1 MRTRWALVILLGP
14 SVVPAAEFQVSTQ
27 SSSYYMK
34 PDLAVDASGNVTFV
48 WEREDPST
56 HAEDIFGRRY
66 GANGT
71 ALAAPFQ
78 ANTSATGAVTHYP
91 TVAVAPPGNFG
102 VVWLAV
108 PGLMGRRY
116 NSSGTATT
124 GETTLVA
131 SPTFKVGTGAAVG
144 RGTVGQVLAWA
155 RWTTGNFSDLFA
167 RIDTIFGP
175 GTEFKVNTQNGF
187 GVVDSVDVAQDP
199 SGNFVVVWQSSA
211 NGVRVDVFARRYDSS
226 GTALGPEFQVS
237 SAPDVTD
244 WPAVAVDGAGNLTI
258 VWRRRNEST
267 IYARRYAASGI
278 ALGPEFRVDAEAG
291 TNYPRD
297 PAVAAT
303 SSGNVLVTW
312 SAYVA
317 SASHVRTRLYKPDG
331 SSVRLCD
338 EVGSDTT
345 RLGGTSNVA
354 ATPTNGFVVAWD
366 ARPATTPNSWHV
378 FGRQLPACGAVLD
391 SDEDGICDD
400 VDNCPCVANPDQRNS
415 DAQGGGDLCD
425 PCPSDPTDTCDTTRS
440 GAATIG
446 PPGGTLTAGNVT
458 ITIPPNVMA
467 QPTSVSITALASSDF
482 GIGDAG
488 PTVDLVKLQPEGVTF
503 NPPVTVR
510 FAWTDTT
517 TPGIVDGTSI
527 SEDALRVYKNG
538 GFLTRRCDATSCQ
551 APTCATSSTCT
562 FGFGS
567 PGSCCDTTA
576 DTWTVVLTGFSEFLL
591 ARKPVCPILDLLHL
605 GR

>member
-1 MRTRWALVILLGP
+1 VLSIRVAT
-14 SVVPAAEFQVSTQ
+14 AAEFQVSTQ
-27 SSSYYMK
+27 SSSYFMN
-34 PDLAVDASGNVTFV
+34 PDLAVDASGNPTFV
-48 WEREDPST
+48 WEREDSST
-56 HAEDIFGRRY
+56 HVEDIFGRRY
-66 GANGT
+66 GANG
-71 ALAAPFQ
+71 APLAVPFQ
-78 ANTSATGAVTHYP
+78 TNTSATGAVTHYP

-102 VVWLAV
+102 VVWLAL
-108 PGLMGRRY
+108 PGLEGRRY

-124 GETTLVA
+124 GETTLVP
-131 SPTFKVGTGAAVG
+131 SPTFKVGTAAAVG

-155 RWTTGNFSDLFA
+155 RWTTGNFSDVFA

-226 GTALGPEFQVS
+226 GTALGSEFQVS
-237 SAPDVTD
+237 SASDVTD
-244 WPAVAVDGAGNLTI
+244 WPAVAVDGAGNFTI
-258 VWRRRNEST
+258 VWRRRVDSS
-267 IYARRYAASGI
+267 IYARRYNATGV
-278 ALGPEFRVDAEAG
+278 ALGPEFRVDAEATG
-291 TNYPRD
+291 NYPSK

-312 SAYVA
+312 SAYVG
-317 SASHVRTRLYKPDG
+317 SASHVRSRLYKPDG
-331 SSVRLCD
+331 SAVRLCD

-345 RLGGTSNVA
+345 RLDGTSNVA
-354 ATPTNGFVVAWD
+354 ATPSNGFVVAWD
-366 ARPATTPNSWHV
+366 GRPSSTVSTWHV

-425 PCPSDPTDTCDTTRS
+425 PCPSDAADACDKTRS
-440 GAATIG
+440 GATTIG
-446 PPGGTLTAGNVT
+446 PAGGTLTAGNVSV
-458 ITIPPNVMA
+458 TIPPNALA

-488 PTVDLVKLQPEGVTF
+488 PTVDVVKLQPAGVTF
-503 NPPVTVR
+503 NPPATVV
-510 FAWTDTT
+510 FTWTDTT

-538 GFLTRRCDATSCQ
+538 GFITRRCDATSCQ
-551 APTCATSSTCT
+551 APTCATSNVCT
-562 FGFGS
+562 FGFG
-567 PGSCCDTTA
+567 PVGSCCDRTA

-591 ARKPVCPILDLLHL
+591 ARKPVCSILDLLHL